1 MSRHPRTYTVGVSL
15 FLWLTLLACAGGVHT
30 GDKDTG
36 PDTDTDTDPDTEYIP
51 CEALTLQIDG
61 PTEPQVNDEW
71 FVLMKCDGATL
82 LGPYVLQFSEVDFA
96 MIEDN
101 SVTFVQAGT
110 STLTVRVGSHRIDQV
125 VTVSEAEATDE

>member
-1 MSRHPRTYTVGVSL
+1 MSRGRLKQPRALGL
-15 FLWLTLLACAGGVHT
+15 FIWLSLLACAGGVHT

-36 PDTDTDTDPDTEYIP
+36 PDTDPDTDTEYTP
-51 CEALTLQIDG
+51 CGTIALQIDG
-61 PTEPQVNDEW
+61 PDEPQVNDEW

-82 LGPYVLQFSEVDFA
+82 LGPYVLQFSDVEFA

-101 SVTFVQAGT
+101 TVTFVQVGT
-110 STLTVRVGSHRIDQV
+110 STMIVRVGAHRLEQV

>member
-1 MSRHPRTYTVGVSL
+1 MSKGPVKHTVGVSL
-15 FLWLTLLACAGGVHT
+15 FMWLSLIACAGGVHT

-36 PDTDTDTDPDTEYIP
+36 PDTDTDPDTEYTP
-51 CEALTLQIDG
+51 CEALSLQIDG

-82 LGPYVLQFSEVDFA
+82 LGPYVLQFSDVDFA

-101 SVTFVQAGT
+101 SVTFVQVGT
-110 STLTVRVGSHRIDQV
+110 STMTVRVGSHRIDQA
-125 VTVSEAEATDE
+125 VTVSEAEATNE